1 MATLE
6 RAIAL
11 AALAH
16 EGQKDKTGAPYIL
29 HPLRM
34 MMRLETMDAKIVA
47 ILHDVVE
54 DTEWT
59 IEGLATEGFSRHVLA
74 ALECVTKREGEDY
87 MAFVSRAA
95 EDPLARQVK
104 LADLEDNMDILRLG
118 EVADKDLE
126 RLRKYHKAWKMLRG
140 ASAVKV

>member
-1 MATLE
+1 MANLE
-6 RAIAL
+6 RAIAI

-34 MMRLETMDAKIVA
+34 MMRLESMDAKIVA
-47 ILHDVVE
+47 VLHDVVE

-59 IEGLATEGFSRHVLA
+59 LEGLATEGFDPHLLA
-74 ALECVTKREGEDY
+74 ALNCVTKRQGEEY
-87 MAFVSRAA
+87 MDFITRAA

-104 LADLEDNMDILRLG
+104 LVDLEDNMDILRLG